1 MANPMTIA
9 TNPTPI
15 TRAELPPGVALA
27 ASAASATLG
36 PVVAVNVSGFVMDI
50 FQIAVFRSSVNKA
63 PGAETISLGTTSENV
78 IVKIEANWSALIG
91 DCEPGDGEGRGA
103 G

>member
-15 TRAELPPGVALA
+15 TMTELPPGVALA

-36 PVVAVNVSGFVMDI
+36 PVVAVNVAGFVNDT
-50 FQIAVFRSSVNKA
+50 FQIAVFRSSVNNA

-78 IVKIEANWSALIG
+78 TVKIEANWSAVNG
-91 DCEPGDGEGRGA
+91 DCEPGDGEGTAA